1 MATTQVLPKELRFNA
16 PPTMPMA
23 RSYLYKQYTEQ
34 DSYNPASG
42 GTIQID
48 LPRLQR
54 SYLTKD
60 SYLRFRLG
68 FTTTDATNAFSP
80 GAGVSS
86 DAGTAAATA
95 LNNYLCFDNPGA
107 LGLIDQIEVYDYLGS
122 TLLESTSGHGQ
133 LMSLLLDMNSDAVST
148 GFHYNNTMGIAGGF
162 TRKDT
167 LIGNG
172 TDADTTNTGSKSRL
186 FPPNSGEAIMNGY
199 GDGSVN
205 GYNISAITT
214 AGSEQNVIA
223 KTKTFEYAIPLF
235 SFLGLN
241 SDKYAPLH
249 NGYTIIIKLNP
260 FTQAFGIAGD
270 LKAKFEYAGNAG
282 AVGVT
287 GKTAT
292 VYPTSYEL
300 TNVAFVAQIL
310 ELGPTAESML
320 RSSTGGSPMIIP
332 YKSYRN
338 YFASIPAKAATLRLD
353 MNLNVA
359 SLTNVLWIMRNA
371 GNLYN
376 ISKKSLSA
384 RVRNYLQSWNFQ
396 YGSSTLPLS
405 EGIQCGPKPGTNAS
419 LGNAGDDE
427 AYNELLKSRH
437 ALNRDIYSTQINA
450 RNFGIDVNK
459 IGTLETDALSV
470 HNPFHV
476 GKFAAGL
483 DLELIP
489 GRSKNL
495 ICGLNT
501 NGMTTTINGTFDLA
515 NINNVANVRMDAWA
529 EYDAFINVVPGVA
542 TTVSF

>member
-34 DSYNPASG
+34 DSYNSASS

-60 SYLRFRLG
+60 SYLRFRLS
-68 FTTTDATNAFSP
+68 FKSADATNAFAP
-80 GAGVSS
+80 F
-86 DAGTAAATA
+86 GT

-133 LMSLLLDMNSDAVST
+133 LSSLLLDLNADMIST
-148 GFHYNNTMGIAGGF
+148 GFHYNNSMGISGGF
-162 TRKDT
+162 TRKDM
-167 LIGNG
+167 IAGNG
-172 TDADTTNTGSKSRL
+172 SGTNNINTSTKSRL
-186 FPPNSGEAIMNGY
+186 FAANSGEVILSEYKDGY
-199 GDGSVN
+199 SG
-205 GYNISAITT
+205 
-214 AGSEQNVIA
+214 AGSELTINPADGTIPL
-223 KTKTFEYAIPLF
+223 TKTYEYAIPLF

-249 NGYTIIIKLNP
+249 NGYTIVIKLNS
-260 FTQAFGIAGD
+260 FAQAFGIGGD
-270 LKAKFEYAGNAG
+270 LDSLLAY
-282 AVGVT
+282 T
-287 GKTAT
+287 GTT
-292 VYPTSYEL
+292 VFPSSYEL
-300 TNVAFVAQIL
+300 NNVAFVAQIL

-338 YFASIPAKAATLRLD
+338 YFTSIPAKSATLRLD

-359 SLTNVLWIMRNA
+359 SLTNILWIMRDANVL
-371 GNLYN
+371 NN
-376 ISKKSLSA
+376 IGKKSLSA

-396 YGSSTLPLS
+396 YGSSTLPLT
-405 EGIQCGPKPGTNAS
+405 EGIQCGPKPGTSAT
-419 LGNAGDDE
+419 LATPGDDE

-437 ALNRDIYSTQINA
+437 ALNRDIYSSQINT

-459 IGTLETDALSV
+459 IGNFDTDALSV

-501 NGMTTTINGTFDLA
+501 NGMTTTINGTFDST
-515 NINNVANVRMDAWA
+515 NVNSVANVRMDAWA

>member
-1 MATTQVLPKELRFNA
+1 MATSQVLPRELRFNA

-34 DSYNPASG
+34 DTYDPAAG
-42 GTIQID
+42 GLIQID

-60 SYLRFRLG
+60 SYLRFRLSFKSNDG
-68 FTTTDATNAFSP
+68 TNAFAPGVGASADVGT
-80 GAGVSS
+80 GAG
-86 DAGTAAATA
+86 TA

-122 TLLESTSGHGQ
+122 TLLESTGGHGQ
-133 LMSLLLDMNSDAVST
+133 LMSLLLDLNADAVST

-172 TDADTTNTGSKSRL
+172 NATATTISTSTKSRL
-186 FPPNSGEAIMNGY
+186 FAPNSGEAIISNY
-199 GDGSVN
+199 GDGTVAA
-205 GYNISAITT
+205 YEITPAASNT
-214 AGSEQNVIA
+214 IP

-249 NGYTIIIKLNP
+249 NGYTIIIKLNR
-260 FTQAFGIAGD
+260 FEQAFGAGGD
-270 LKAKFEYAGNAG
+270 LNARFDYLGAQGAGTT
-282 AVGVT
+282 T
-287 GKTAT
+287 GKVAS
-292 VYPTSYEL
+292 VIPTSYEL

-320 RSSTGGSPMIIP
+320 QSTSGGAPLIIP
-332 YKSYRN
+332 YKAYRN
-338 YFASIPAKAATLRLD
+338 YYSNVPSKAATFRLD

-359 SLTNVLWIMRNA
+359 SMTNILWMMRLANNQNNV
-371 GNLYN
+371 G
-376 ISKKSLSA
+376 KKSLSA

-396 YGSSTLPLS
+396 YGSSTLPFT
-405 EGIQCGPKPGTNAS
+405 EGIQCGPKPGTNAT
-419 LGNAGDDE
+419 LLNFGDDE
-427 AYNELLKSRH
+427 AYNELMKSRH
-437 ALNRDIYSTQINA
+437 GLNRDVYSTQINA
-450 RNFGIDVNK
+450 RNFGIDVNT
-459 IGTLETDALSV
+459 IDSTGGPLATDGLSV

-483 DLELIP
+483 DLELVP

-501 NGMTTTINGTFDLA
+501 NGMNTTINGTFDPA
-515 NINNVANVRMDAWA
+515 NMNNVQNVRVDAWA
-529 EYDAFINVVPGVA
+529 EYDAFINVVPGFA